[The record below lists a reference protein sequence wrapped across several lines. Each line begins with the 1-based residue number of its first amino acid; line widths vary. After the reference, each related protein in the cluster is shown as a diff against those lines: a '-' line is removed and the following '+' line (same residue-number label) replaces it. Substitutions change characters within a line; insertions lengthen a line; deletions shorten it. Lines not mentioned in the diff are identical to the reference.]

1 MHDLSVVTIFWGIE
15 AGRRL
20 FVLEQDVLWD
30 FAVGTRPEEEGFH
43 AEQGRIFSEG
53 PGEWRGGAKRRYC

>member
-30 FAVGTRPEEEGFH
+30 FAESLLKMLKKAFKYLKSSDFIQILE
-43 AEQGRIFSEG
+43 
-53 PGEWRGGAKRRYC
+53 CLD